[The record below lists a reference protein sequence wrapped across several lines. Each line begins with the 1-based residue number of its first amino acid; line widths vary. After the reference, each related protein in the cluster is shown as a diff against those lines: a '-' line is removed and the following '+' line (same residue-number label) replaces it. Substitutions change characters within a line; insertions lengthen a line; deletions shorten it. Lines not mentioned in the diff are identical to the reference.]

1 MALSDER
8 KAEILEEE
16 KLRLQARREA
26 WSEAVQSH
34 GYYQGGCYGGHR
46 RWWLHRVLFW
56 AVVVGGVVM
65 LTRHGA
71 CFF

>member
-26 WSEAVQSH
+26 WAEAAQNH
-34 GYYQGGCYGGHR
+34 GYYHGGCYGGR
-46 RWWLHRVLFW
+46 RWWLGRLLFW
-56 AVVVGGVVM
+56 AVVAGGVVM
-65 LTRHGA
+65 LTRHGF
-71 CFF
+71 CGF